1 MPSLVPFLAITGSLI
16 KAGFS
21 LPTTTSTSDSGLDER
36 GLVDGITGT
45 ADDFVGDL
53 TDGDLIGVVGDA
65 LDSLQDIGQD
75 ASSVGGLG
83 GVVSQL
89 TSIRP
94 TATPSSQ
101 EQAMSQVSAVFQAS
115 PTPNNIF
122 AAAGRLV
129 ADGLTGDDA
138 ESLLDF
144 IEGGL
149 TGENSENNDNPR
161 NPPNSIYPKA
171 QQDDAPYDLSED
183 ELRGVIYIPP
193 NFQYGREGAPQ
204 PVILVPGTGD
214 TGFTTFQG
222 NLIPLLQGS
231 TVGDPVWLNIPGY
244 LLNDIQTNAEY
255 VAYAINYI
263 SGISNGRNVAVAGWS
278 QGNICTQW
286 AFKYWP
292 STIEKVTDHVA
303 FSPDY
308 HGTVIADFI
317 SLGEPLPPSLLQ
329 QQYNSQ
335 FIQTL
340 RRDGG
345 DSAYVPTTTIYS
357 GFFDE
362 IVQPQ
367 SGTEA
372 SAFLLDARNV
382 GASNNEVQKVCAG
395 QLAGSFFTHEGTL
408 YNSLGYYLFIDALT
422 HDGPGDPQRLNLET
436 VCSYY
441 LTPGLDLGDF
451 LVTENSLLVAA
462 LSIGTY
468 PNPVVDEP
476 RIKSKFAPLRYLH
489 AK

>member
-1 MPSLVPFLAITGSLI
+1 MPSLVPFLAIAGSLI

-21 LPTTTSTSDSGLDER
+21 LPPTTSSNDPGLDER
-36 GLVDGITGT
+36 GLLDGITGT
-45 ADDFVGDL
+45 VDDIVGDL

-101 EQAMSQVSAVFQAS
+101 EQAMSQISAVFQAS

-138 ESLLDF
+138 ESILDF

-161 NPPNSIYPKA
+161 NPQTSIYPKA

-183 ELRGVIYIPP
+183 ELR
-193 NFQYGREGAPQ
+193 
-204 PVILVPGTGD
+204 
-214 TGFTTFQG
+214 GFTTFQG

-308 HGTVIADFI
+308 HGTVLADFI

-345 DSAYVPTTTIYS
+345 DSAYVPTTTVYS

-382 GASNNEVQKVCAG
+382 GASNNEVQRVCAG
-395 QLAGSFFTHEGTL
+395 QLAGSFFTHEGIL
-408 YNSLGYYLFIDALT
+408 YNSLGYYLLLDALT
-422 HDGPGDPQRLNLET
+422 HDGPGDPQRLDLET

-468 PNPVVDEP
+468 PNPAVEEP
-476 RIKSKFAPLRYLH
+476 RIKSY
-489 AK
+489 AKQS